1 MSDLDAMNF
10 LLMNRSVFS
19 TLVLCGVLMPLV
31 VVVVAYLFRNLPSS
45 VRAAAMV
52 NTLIAVVMLT
62 FFTMTAQNGAF
73 MLLSVLSEMAANGS
87 EGATNFMTRAGLPI
101 GQTIN
106 PPGWLM
112 GFSLVQV
119 MINVA
124 LSVYVFMFAKWDKS

>member
-1 MSDLDAMNF
+1 
-10 LLMNRSVFS
+10 
-19 TLVLCGVLMPLV
+19 
-31 VVVVAYLFRNLPSS
+31 
-45 VRAAAMV
+45 
-52 NTLIAVVMLT
+52 
-62 FFTMTAQNGAF
+62 
-73 MLLSVLSEMAANGS
+73 
-87 EGATNFMTRAGLPI
+87 MTRAGLPI

>member
-1 MSDLDAMNF
+1 
-10 LLMNRSVFS
+10 
-19 TLVLCGVLMPLV
+19 
-31 VVVVAYLFRNLPSS
+31 
-45 VRAAAMV
+45 
-52 NTLIAVVMLT
+52 VVMLT